1 MPRSKRLQLS
11 ISLGACA
18 LMAIIPAVVR
28 AAPLEYVSHL
38 GTINHSG
45 VTGDATAFLD
55 GTDLTVNLHATGLE
69 PNQPHPIHI
78 HGFGADGIPSPIPSV
93 LPTTAD
99 DTDHDGFIELAEG
112 QVRYGP
118 IILNIASGST
128 PTGPDVN
135 PVGQFP
141 TAPNGIIDFHQTY
154 HFNLSDS
161 NQAKIFNLLQ
171 PLNLREF
178 VIHGMTVAAGVGLDT
193 PGEVDGTPG
202 YKAVLPVADGLIR
215 SVPEPASIAL
225 FSTGLLGIGW
235 LARRRQRYQ
244 LETMG

>member
-1 MPRSKRLQLS
+1 
-11 ISLGACA
+11 
-18 LMAIIPAVVR
+18 MAIIPAVVR

-38 GTINHSG
+38 GKLNGSG
-45 VTGDATAFLD
+45 VIGDATVFID

-78 HGFGADGIPSPIPSV
+78 HGFGADGIPSPIPSA
-93 LPTTAD
+93 LPTIAQD
-99 DTDHDGFIELAEG
+99 SDHDGFIELAEG
-112 QVRYGP
+112 LIKYGP

-154 HFNLSDS
+154 HFNLSDP

-178 VIHGMTVAAGVGLDT
+178 VIHGITVGAGIGLDT

-202 YKAVLPVADGLIR
+202 YKAVLPVADGLIN
-215 SVPEPASIAL
+215 SVPEPTSIAL

-244 LETMG
+244 MERWTDAAR